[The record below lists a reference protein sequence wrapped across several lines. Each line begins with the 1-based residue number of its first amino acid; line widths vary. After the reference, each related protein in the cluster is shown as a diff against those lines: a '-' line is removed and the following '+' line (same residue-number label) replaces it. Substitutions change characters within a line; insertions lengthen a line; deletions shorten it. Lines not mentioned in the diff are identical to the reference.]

1 MKEFAMHIENKPFQ
15 SKSCKE
21 VYYLQFTFIFI
32 ASCVSTS
39 APPTPPPPHTP
50 TYTSTYNQTT
60 SEYKYR

>member
-1 MKEFAMHIENKPFQ
+1 MHIENKTFQ

-39 APPTPPPPHTP
+39 APRTPPPPTHPPSPP
-50 TYTSTYNQTT
+50 TTT
-60 SEYKYR
+60 KPPASKYR